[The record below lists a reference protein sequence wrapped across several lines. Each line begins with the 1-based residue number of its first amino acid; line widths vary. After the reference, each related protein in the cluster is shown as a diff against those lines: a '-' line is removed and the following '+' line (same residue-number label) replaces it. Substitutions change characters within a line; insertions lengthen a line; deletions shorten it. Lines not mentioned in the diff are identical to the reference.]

1 MNILGESQVRVAS
14 AEKWARAK
22 KAAPFFPELAPLYWR
37 FAAERGVRPEVAF
50 AQAAKETGFGKFGG
64 VVDASFHNPCG
75 MKIPRGGGN
84 FDADAHQRFP
94 TWAQG
99 IIAHIDHLALYA
111 GALSYPRTDTTDV
124 RHVASLLGKAKTV
137 EALGG
142 KWAPAADYGKAIV
155 ALVQAM
161 AKA

>member
-1 MNILGESQVRVAS
+1 MI
-14 AEKWARAK
+14 
-22 KAAPFFPELAPLYWR
+22 
-37 FAAERGVRPEVAF
+37 
-50 AQAAKETGFGKFGG
+50 
-64 VVDASFHNPCG
+64 DASFHNPCG

-111 GALSYPRTDTTDV
+111 GAISYPRTDTTDV

>member
-1 MNILGESQVRVAS
+1 MI
-14 AEKWARAK
+14 
-22 KAAPFFPELAPLYWR
+22 
-37 FAAERGVRPEVAF
+37 
-50 AQAAKETGFGKFGG
+50 
-64 VVDASFHNPCG
+64 DASFHNPCG
-75 MKIPRGGGN
+75 LKIPRGGGN

-111 GALSYPRTDTTDV
+111 GALSYPRTDTPDP

-142 KWAPAADYGKAIV
+142 KWAPAADYGKALA
-155 ALVQAM
+155 ALVTGDVESLYEPHASPSTT
-161 AKA
+161 